1 MKKIF
6 HTPLRIIYAGTVF
19 FAFQTAITAY
29 VNSTAMEKYLR
40 GGDVGAIYS
49 ISALVTILG
58 LYLLPHVLKK
68 YGNFKTSLTL
78 ITASLV
84 SLVAIATIHTEGVL
98 LFFISY
104 LVTNTLMLYCLDIFI
119 EHYSATS
126 STGRT
131 RGTYLTIT
139 NIAWVC
145 APLLAGILASK
156 NIYSVYILSALS
168 VIPLLIL
175 IIAKFSHFKDSPYT
189 HISFRKTLSRLLH
202 TKDLRNIFFSNF
214 LLHFFYSWMVVFSP
228 LYLHEVL
235 GVSWSH
241 IGIMFTIMLLP
252 FALFEYPLGKIAD
265 KKIGEKEILVLGFLI
280 ISISLAFFAFNPG
293 TSLVLLTLILFLT
306 RTGASMVEIMSE
318 TYFFKKIDRADSELI
333 SIFRYTSPL
342 AYLIGPLL
350 ATIILQMF
358 SYQILFATLSV
369 IVLLGTYF
377 SHEIKDTK

>member
-1 MKKIF
+1 
-6 HTPLRIIYAGTVF
+6 
-19 FAFQTAITAY
+19 
-29 VNSTAMEKYLR
+29 
-40 GGDVGAIYS
+40 
-49 ISALVTILG
+49 
-58 LYLLPHVLKK
+58 
-68 YGNFKTSLTL
+68 
-78 ITASLV
+78 
-84 SLVAIATIHTEGVL
+84 
-98 LFFISY
+98 
-104 LVTNTLMLYCLDIFI
+104 MLLDI
-119 EHYSATS
+119 
-126 STGRT
+126 R
-131 RGTYLTIT
+131 
-139 NIAWVC
+139 
-145 APLLAGILASK
+145 
-156 NIYSVYILSALS
+156 
-168 VIPLLIL
+168 
-175 IIAKFSHFKDSPYT
+175 
-189 HISFRKTLSRLLH
+189 
-202 TKDLRNIFFSNF
+202 F